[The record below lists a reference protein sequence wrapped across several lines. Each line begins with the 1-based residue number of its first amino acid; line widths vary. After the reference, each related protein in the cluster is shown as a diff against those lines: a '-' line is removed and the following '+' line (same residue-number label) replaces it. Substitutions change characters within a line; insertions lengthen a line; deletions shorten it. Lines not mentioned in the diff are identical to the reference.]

1 VSAVISEMPAVGVGN
16 PWGARILTRPPRV
29 TVINDDPEFLALMG
43 DILTSDHLVPTLLN
57 EDGPDVLE
65 RAGMSKPDLLMIDLS
80 PCVDGRDGWNRA
92 QALRRDLDMAKL
104 PILVCS
110 TDYQAME
117 ELAAQ
122 AVNDT
127 RLELLRKPFALDQ
140 LTDAIARLL
149 GRRLP
154 S

>member
-1 VSAVISEMPAVGVGN
+1 MIGEVPSAAVWN
-16 PWGARILTRPPRV
+16 SWGARISTRPPRV
-29 TVINDDPEFLALMG
+29 TVINDNPDFLALMG
-43 DILTSDHLVPTLLN
+43 DILASDHFVPTLLD
-57 EDGPDVLE
+57 EDEPDVLE
-65 RAGMSKPDLLMIDLS
+65 RAGKSKPDLLMIDLS

-127 RLELLRKPFALDQ
+127 RLELIRMPFALVH

>member
-1 VSAVISEMPAVGVGN
+1 
-16 PWGARILTRPPRV
+16 
-29 TVINDDPEFLALMG
+29 
-43 DILTSDHLVPTLLN
+43 
-57 EDGPDVLE
+57 
-65 RAGMSKPDLLMIDLS
+65 MIDLS

>member
-1 VSAVISEMPAVGVGN
+1 
-16 PWGARILTRPPRV
+16 
-29 TVINDDPEFLALMG
+29 
-43 DILTSDHLVPTLLN
+43 
-57 EDGPDVLE
+57 
-65 RAGMSKPDLLMIDLS
+65 
-80 PCVDGRDGWNRA
+80 
-92 QALRRDLDMAKL
+92 MAKL